1 MSDWPLNKECF
12 VTSITLA
19 ALKKFGLESL
29 EWEPEILRDA
39 FEEQFDLAK
48 LSQKAFDKLN
58 CGYMLVGT
66 DAFTSTIEGF
76 LSATAIMNNLVFSE
90 DEAPYCSLEMCA
102 WSIWEY
108 GDLMGGIEDG
118 KSTEQF
124 CPDIIAYIQEVGKT
138 NGVYRFPKWM
148 EFANPPDNRMPDITS
163 DADQFTMFE
172 NRQNN
177 YISDLNGFVT
187 AKQQLLTEELKKL
200 QAAGIIGS

>member
-29 EWEPEILRDA
+29 DWEPEILRDA

-108 GDLMGGIEDG
+108 GELLGGIEDG

-148 EFANPPDNRMPDITS
+148 EFANPPDNSMPDITS